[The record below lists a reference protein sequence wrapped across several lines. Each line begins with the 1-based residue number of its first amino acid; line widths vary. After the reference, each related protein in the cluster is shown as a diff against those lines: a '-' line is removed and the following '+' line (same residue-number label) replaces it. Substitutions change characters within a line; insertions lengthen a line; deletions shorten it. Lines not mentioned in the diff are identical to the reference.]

1 MSVAPTIKDDLF
13 QEQVI
18 KAAQQ
23 LFRQYGLQKVTMDDV
38 AKAVGKGRS
47 SLYYYYK
54 NKIEIFGAV
63 MDVEISVIL
72 AEMAQAVDKAVGVEQ
87 QIRAFCVTKL
97 KEARKRREFYA
108 TLEGGMDAD
117 ERSHY
122 AKAERTIR
130 AKMMEQEGGM
140 LKKIVTGGIANGE
153 LRKLDPKELDS
164 LVFVLLSSIHGL
176 KRELVGDNN
185 SRRLEPAID
194 TLTRMVVH
202 GLAAQ

>member
-1 MSVAPTIKDDLF
+1 MSVDPTIKDDLF

-63 MDVEISVIL
+63 MDVEISEIL
-72 AEMAQAVDKAVGVEQ
+72 AEMARAVDKAVGVEEK
-87 QIRAFCVTKL
+87 IRAFCVTKL
-97 KEARKRREFYA
+97 KEARKRREFYT
-108 TLEGGMDAD
+108 TLETAMDAD

-122 AKAERTIR
+122 AKAEHTIR
-130 AKMMEQEGGM
+130 TKMMEQEGN
-140 LKKIVTGGIANGE
+140 LVRKILTGGVANGE
-153 LRKLDPKELDS
+153 LRPLDQKELDS

-194 TLTRMVVH
+194 TLTRMVIH
-202 GLAAQ
+202 GLVR

>member
-1 MSVAPTIKDDLF
+1 MSVDPTIKDDLF

-38 AKAVGKGRS
+38 ARAVGKGRS

-63 MDVEISVIL
+63 MDVEIGEIL
-72 AEMAQAVDKAVGVEQ
+72 AEMARAVDKAVGVEEK
-87 QIRAFCVTKL
+87 IRAFCVTKL

-108 TLEGGMDAD
+108 TLETAMDAD

-122 AKAERTIR
+122 AKAEHTIR
-130 AKMMEQEGGM
+130 AKMMAQEGD
-140 LKKIVTGGIANGE
+140 LVRKILTGGVANGE
-153 LRKLDPKELDS
+153 LRPVDPKELEG

-176 KRELVGDNN
+176 KRELVTDNDF
-185 SRRLEPAID
+185 RRIEPAVH
-194 TLTRMVVH
+194 TLARMVVH
-202 GLAAQ
+202 GLTR

>member
-1 MSVAPTIKDDLF
+1 MSVDPTIKDDLF

-63 MDVEISVIL
+63 MDVEIGEIL
-72 AEMAQAVDKAVGVEQ
+72 AEMARAVDKAVGVEEK
-87 QIRAFCVTKL
+87 IRAFCVTKL

-108 TLEGGMDAD
+108 TLETAMDAD

-122 AKAERTIR
+122 AKAEHTIR
-130 AKMMEQEGGM
+130 AKMMAQEGD
-140 LKKIVTGGIANGE
+140 LVRKILTGGVEKGE
-153 LRKLDPKELDS
+153 LRPLDPKELEG

-176 KRELVGDNN
+176 KRELVIDNN
-185 SRRLEPAID
+185 VRRIEPAVH
-194 TLTRMVVH
+194 TLARMAVH
-202 GLAAQ
+202 GLAP